1 MTGLRIK
8 GRDLIKYGLATHYIA
23 SQDNIKKLYDDLKTK
38 VTIESSNEE
47 IENIVTLNSE

>member
-8 GRDLIKYGLATHYIA
+8 GRDLIKYGLATHYIG
-23 SQDNIKKLYDDLKTK
+23 SEDGIKKLYDDLKTK
-38 VTIESSNEE
+38 VTFESSNEE